1 VRLPA
6 PPDRSHPAH
15 DRPGRRVVDW
25 SITVTDVVAH
35 PTTTIRQRTR
45 IDRELA
51 DKTPA
56 EQVEI
61 LAEGLLPRLTPD
73 SIAWVFALADI
84 ADRND
89 LDLHVVRR
97 CAADLAGVARD
108 KGQRMPADDDWQR
121 CGETTSPTASRRAL
135 AYVHGHRLRLDLKF
149 HELNAAA
156 PRWLVTHPND
166 ALLHSL
172 YAFAALGRRA
182 DRAPRLLDRVA
193 ALPDYDGSCRAVCLH
208 GLWYGTDLP
217 DQAERI
223 LALSEEMISKDEHD
237 SDTYYWRAYALRRQ
251 GRFDEALSS
260 VDRAIGSLGVG
271 RHAQHDAYE
280 RERVIISSTRL
291 LGEQVQEL
299 ADQLQGQSRHHQD
312 QLAAQ
317 AAQYQDQLAAQF
329 GHQQDQQQE
338 QYEQHRDDLRIETE
352 QHTGAARRIVSD
364 SLLGIVE
371 VLALFA
377 VLVSYLVA
385 LVALAVRAD
394 QLWQSLATIGVMVLG
409 AGGIFLAM
417 RSVARMDRGGRERR
431 ERPGPSERR
440 ERPDRRDRRSRGWV
454 RRRSPVRRLG
464 EWLGFTEPVR

>member
-1 VRLPA
+1 
-6 PPDRSHPAH
+6 
-15 DRPGRRVVDW
+15 
-25 SITVTDVVAH
+25 VTDVVVH
-35 PTTTIRQRTR
+35 PTTVRQRTR

-51 DKTPA
+51 DKTPS

-61 LAEGLLPRLTPD
+61 LAEGLMPRLTPD
-73 SIAWVFALADI
+73 SVAWVFALADI

-97 CAADLAGVARD
+97 CAAELARVARD

-121 CGETTSPTASRRAL
+121 CGETPSPAAARRTL

-149 HELNAAA
+149 QELNLAA
-156 PRWLVTHPND
+156 PKWLVAHPND

-172 YAFAALGRRA
+172 YAYAALGRRA

-208 GLWYGTDLP
+208 GLWFASHMP
-217 DQAERI
+217 DQADRI
-223 LALSEEMISKDEHD
+223 LALSEEMIRKDEHD
-237 SDTYYWRAYALRRQ
+237 PDTFYWRAYALRRD
-251 GRFDEALSS
+251 GRYDEALTSI
-260 VDRAIGSLGVG
+260 DRAIGLLPVG
-271 RHAQHDAYE
+271 RHAEHDAYE
-280 RERVIISSTRL
+280 QERVLISTTRL
-291 LGEQVQEL
+291 LGDQVREL
-299 ADQLQGQSRHHQD
+299 GDQLQGQSRHHHD

-329 GHQQDQQQE
+329 GHQQDRQQE
-338 QYEQHRDDLRIETE
+338 QFETHRDELRVETE
-352 QHTGAARRIVSD
+352 QHAGAARRIVSD

-409 AGGIFLAM
+409 AAGIFWAM
-417 RSVARMDRGGRERR
+417 RTVARLDRGRERG
-431 ERPGPSERR
+431 ERGEPGE
-440 ERPDRRDRRSRGWV
+440 RRDRRPQREH
-454 RRRSPVRRLG
+454 RERRIRIRRSPVRRLG
-464 EWLGFTEPVR
+464 EWLGFPEPVG